1 MKAIWP
7 RWILS
12 IACDGINF
20 DAAFFCP
27 KDGVASILMPHF
39 KRIGGENDMENEKR
53 ALSWREFVKSGFDGR
68 EYQFP
73 DFEGTFAATTACKR
87 WDRNKNL
94 LAYLDFDDGRKIM
107 TSAWSEK
114 NYLGLA
120 DIPLKYP
127 CKCFVPILCKGRFV
141 PQKCRSNLNRGV
153 GGIVLT
159 SNESV
164 RTDSAC
170 LGQCP

>member
-1 MKAIWP
+1 MIWL
-7 RWILS
+7 RLILS

-27 KDGVASILMPHF
+27 KDGVASFLMPHF
-39 KRIGGENDMENEKR
+39 KRIGGENDKENEKR
-53 ALSWREFVKSGFDGR
+53 ALPWREFVESGFDGR

-73 DFEGTFAATTACKR
+73 DFEGTFAATIACKR

-120 DIPLKYP
+120 DIPLNTRVSVS
-127 CKCFVPILCKGRFV
+127 FQFSAKGV
-141 PQKCRSNLNRGV
+141 SYLRSV
-153 GGIVLT
+153 EVI
-159 SNESV
+159 
-164 RTDSAC
+164 
-170 LGQCP
+170 